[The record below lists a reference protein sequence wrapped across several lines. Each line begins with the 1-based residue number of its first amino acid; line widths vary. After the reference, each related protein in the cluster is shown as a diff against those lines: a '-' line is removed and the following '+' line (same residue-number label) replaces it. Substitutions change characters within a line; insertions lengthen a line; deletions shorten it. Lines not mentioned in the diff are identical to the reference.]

1 MLKTQIDDFD
11 KRRFDSALRA
21 KFITDCLTFNNSKM
35 MENYIGKKC
44 IVRCYGAG
52 VFFGEVKEVSS
63 DANGLNVRLGNARK
77 VWYWDGAA
85 AVEQLSQEGCNDS
98 SKITVAVPELVV
110 ANAVQIIP
118 CSDKAIANI
127 EAKKNINALLK
138 GLEVAFDE
146 TFNYAM
152 CRVPEGMAERTEALQ
167 SYADDIVRLLI
178 LCYSRV
184 DGDPQGN
191 DKRQRVHRA
200 IANFKAVPGFDAEA
214 LIRFF
219 KMR

>member
-1 MLKTQIDDFD
+1 
-11 KRRFDSALRA
+11 
-21 KFITDCLTFNNSKM
+21 

-63 DANGLNVRLGNARK
+63 ADGLNVRLGNARK

-127 EAKKNINALLK
+127 EAK
-138 GLEVAFDE
+138 
-146 TFNYAM
+146 
-152 CRVPEGMAERTEALQ
+152 AEW
-167 SYADDIVRLLI
+167 
-178 LCYSRV
+178 
-184 DGDPQGN
+184 
-191 DKRQRVHRA
+191 KR
-200 IANFKAVPGFDAEA
+200 
-214 LIRFF
+214 
-219 KMR
+219 